1 MNYLPINIFMATL
14 SLLSGFLYS
23 VIPIKRLARGELA
36 FHYVILSCLWAS
48 LCFIFILRLFF
59 NKSST
64 RFTKTTKSAKKI
76 YTKYLST
83 LIEIINTALFIF
95 VLSLVFWIF
104 KRGYDSSFCYVII
117 IVYGLFH
124 LLVSVITPKMI
135 NPISKEDPLYFSI
148 AANRRFDETVIKVI
162 YYLILL
168 LPSFVGSFVFMS
180 LTNMLPHLSSLGLI
194 IAVIAGLI
202 LVVISCVLNRLLL
215 EREYKRR

>member
-59 NKSST
+59 NKESS
-64 RFTKTTKSAKKI
+64 RFIKTTRTTKKI
-76 YTKYLST
+76 YTKYLSA

-95 VLSLVFWIF
+95 VLSLVFWSF

-124 LLVSVITPKMI
+124 LLVSVITPKLI

-148 AANRRFDETVIKVI
+148 AANRRFDETGIKVI

-180 LTNMLPHLSSLGLI
+180 LSNMLPYLSSSGLTV
-194 IAVIAGLI
+194 AVIAGLI

-215 EREYKRR
+215 EGEYKRR

>member
-1 MNYLPINIFMATL
+1 MNYLPINIFMAAL

-64 RFTKTTKSAKKI
+64 RFTKTTKSTKKI

-83 LIEIINTALFIF
+83 LIEIINTALFVF
-95 VLSLVFWIF
+95 VLGLVFWSL
-104 KRGYDSSFCYVII
+104 KRGFDYSFCYVII

-124 LLVSVITPKMI
+124 LLVSVITPKLI
-135 NPISKEDPLYFSI
+135 RPISKEDPLYFSI
-148 AANRRFDETVIKVI
+148 AASRRFDESAIKVI

-168 LPSFVGSFVFMS
+168 LPSFVGSFVFMPLS
-180 LTNMLPHLSSLGLI
+180 NMLPPLSSSGLTL
-194 IAVIAGLI
+194 AVIAGLI
-202 LVVISCVLNRLLL
+202 LVVISCVLNRALL
-215 EREYKRR
+215 EGEYKRR

>member
-1 MNYLPINIFMATL
+1 MNYLPFNIFMATL

-23 VIPIKRLARGELA
+23 VIPVKRLARGEFA

-59 NKSST
+59 NKGST

-83 LIEIINTALFIF
+83 LIEIINTALFVF
-95 VLSLVFWIF
+95 VLGLVFWSF
-104 KRGYDSSFCYVII
+104 KRGFDSSFCYVII

-148 AANRRFDETVIKVI
+148 AANRRFDETGVKVI

-168 LPSFVGSFVFMS
+168 LPSFVGSFVFMPLS
-180 LTNMLPHLSSLGLI
+180 DMLPPLGSSGLTV
-194 IAVIAGLI
+194 AVIAGLV
-202 LVVISCVLNRLLL
+202 LVVISCVLNRALL
-215 EREYKRR
+215 EGEYKRR

>member
-1 MNYLPINIFMATL
+1 MNYLPFNIFMATL

-23 VIPIKRLARGELA
+23 VIPVKRLARGEFA

-76 YTKYLST
+76 YTKYLSV
-83 LIEIINTALFIF
+83 LIEIINTALFVF
-95 VLSLVFWIF
+95 VLGLVFWSF

-124 LLVSVITPKMI
+124 LLVSVITPKLI
-135 NPISKEDPLYFSI
+135 RPISKEDPLYFSI
-148 AANRRFDETVIKVI
+148 AANRRFDETGVKVI

-168 LPSFVGSFVFMS
+168 LPSFVGSFVFMPLS
-180 LTNMLPHLSSLGLI
+180 DMLPPLGSSGLTV
-194 IAVIAGLI
+194 AVIAGLV
-202 LVVISCVLNRLLL
+202 LVVVSCVMNRALL
-215 EREYKRR
+215 EGEYKRR

>member
-95 VLSLVFWIF
+95 VLSLVFWIY

-124 LLVSVITPKMI
+124 LLVSVITPKLI
-135 NPISKEDPLYFSI
+135 IPISKEDPLYFSI
-148 AANRRFDETVIKVI
+148 AVSRRFDETGVKVI